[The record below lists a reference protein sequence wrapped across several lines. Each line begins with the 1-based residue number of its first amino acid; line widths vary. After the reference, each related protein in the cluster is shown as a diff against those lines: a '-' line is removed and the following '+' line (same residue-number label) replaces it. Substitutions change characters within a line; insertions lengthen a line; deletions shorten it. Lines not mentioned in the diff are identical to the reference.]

1 MSEWGLI
8 LFALIIFSMAVVF
21 GTKQQQALAM
31 GTAGGN
37 MAAPSPSLPFD
48 KALFLKVLPTVYL
61 AFAVVFATLTL
72 FGYELTNADI
82 PGSLLAGGL
91 IAYLVQFVMK
101 SKSSQ

>member
-21 GTKQQQALAM
+21 GTKQQEALAM
-31 GTAGGN
+31 GNAGGF
-37 MAAPSPSLPFD
+37 AAVPSSRLPFD
-48 KALFLKVLPTVYL
+48 KALYFKILPLVYL
-61 AFAVVFATLTL
+61 AFAVVFSTLVV

-91 IAYLVQFVMK
+91 IAYLVHFVMK
-101 SKSSQ
+101 SNSNQ